1 MAPLLL
7 AMTLLAQDDAIG
19 RLRHMDP
26 EVRRAACTIVKQCNL
41 KPAVPYLV
49 EYLRT
54 EGDGAVKLAMM
65 DALETLTGIK
75 GKFGDDYK
83 KWNEWWETE
92 GRKTY
97 PVSELTPDEVQRIVQ
112 PRIDELS
119 MKAKEAKS
127 DIRVLSLIVII
138 VAFVFVMVMIYFVG
152 HVSSKL
158 KEWKEVVREAGV
170 YIEEAQRVTKR
181 TDRVLEELE
190 AKKNDILEFVKN
202 LKEEKESEIERYA
215 DLLQKNTE
223 HRMRE
228 EVMALRQKA
237 ERELQET
244 LGQLRQQIEIE
255 VRKVAGDQKER
266 IDRELKVQH
275 DGFMKEVEVQ
285 TLFLQAGFNH
295 TQGKDEDALRLFRKL
310 LALRPDHQIA
320 WVKMGTVLRD
330 LSRIDEALEAFQKAI
345 DLDPEDA
352 SARYHMASAYA
363 RQRDREK
370 MLEALALAVKKDGDF
385 KDEALNDLAF
395 REYWN
400 DPAFKDLAE
409 A

>member
-1 MAPLLL
+1 MTLLL
-7 AMTLLAQDDAIG
+7 ALVLWAQDDAIG

-26 EVRRAACTIVKQCNL
+26 EVRRAACTIVKQCNIRS
-41 KPAVPYLV
+41 AVPYLV

-54 EGDGAVKLAMM
+54 EGDGAVRIEMM
-65 DALETLTGIK
+65 GALETLTGIK
-75 GKFGDDYK
+75 GRFGDSHE
-83 KWNEWWETE
+83 KWSEWWEAE
-92 GRKTY
+92 GRKNY
-97 PVSELTPDEVQRIVQ
+97 PIMTLTRDEVQGIVQ
-112 PRIDELS
+112 PRLDSIDN
-119 MKAKEAKS
+119 KAREAKG
-127 DIRVLSLIVII
+127 DIRVLSMIVVII
-138 VAFVFVMVMIYFVG
+138 AIVFVMVMIYFVG
-152 HVSSKL
+152 HISSKL
-158 KEWKEVVREAGV
+158 KEWKEVVRQAGV
-170 YIEEAQRVTKR
+170 YIEETQRVTKR

-255 VRKVAGDQKER
+255 VRKSAGDQKER
-266 IDRELKVQH
+266 IDKELKAQH
-275 DGFMKEVEVQ
+275 ERFMKEVEAQ

-295 TQGKDEDALRLFRKL
+295 AQGRNEDALRVYRKL
-310 LALRPDHQIA
+310 LAIKPDHQVA
-320 WVKMGTVLRD
+320 WVRVGAVLRD
-330 LSRIDEALEAFQKAI
+330 LSRLDEALEAFQKGAE
-345 DLDPEDA
+345 LDPDDPA
-352 SARYHMASAYA
+352 ARYSMAAAYA
-363 RQRDREK
+363 RQREREK
-370 MLEALALAVKKDGDF
+370 MLEALALAVKNDGDF

>member
-1 MAPLLL
+1 MHALL
-7 AMTLLAQDDAIG
+7 ALVLWVQDDAIG

-26 EVRRAACTIVKQCNL
+26 EVRRAACTIVKQCNIRG
-41 KPAVPYLV
+41 AVPYLV

-65 DALETLTGIK
+65 DALETLTGIR
-75 GKFGDDYK
+75 GKFGDDHK
-83 KWNEWWETE
+83 KWSEWWETE
-92 GRKTY
+92 GRRTY
-97 PVSELTPDEVQRIVQ
+97 PIQQITPEEVHRIVQ
-112 PRIDELS
+112 PRLDSLDA
-119 MKAKEAKS
+119 KAREAKS
-127 DIRVLSLIVII
+127 DIRVLSMIVVVI
-138 VAFVFVMVMIYFVG
+138 ATVFVMVMIYFVG

-158 KEWKEVVREAGV
+158 KEWKEVVRQAGV
-170 YIEEAQRVTKR
+170 YIEETQRVTKR

-202 LKEEKESEIERYA
+202 LKEEKESEIERYV

-244 LGQLRQQIEIE
+244 LGQLRQQIEVE
-255 VRKVAGDQKER
+255 VRKAAGEQKER
-266 IDRELKVQH
+266 IDRDLRAQH
-275 DGFMKEVEVQ
+275 EQLLKEVEIQ
-285 TLFLQAGFNH
+285 TLFLQAGFH
-295 TQGKDEDALRLFRKL
+295 QAQGRNEDALRGYRKL
-310 LALRPDHQIA
+310 LSAKPDHAVA
-320 WVKMGTVLRD
+320 WLRMGTVLRD
-330 LSRIDEALEAFQKAI
+330 LSRYDEALEAFQKAAE
-345 DLDPEDA
+345 LDPDDPA
-352 SARYHMASAYA
+352 AHYHAAA
-363 RQRDREK
+363 AHALRREREK
-370 MLEALALAVKKDGDF
+370 MLEALARAVRHDGEF

-409 A
+409 S